1 MMTNDSTASLVGITR
16 SSKRKVAMRFEE
28 GPTTDPVHLPNV
40 IIMVG
45 LPARGK
51 TYISRKLCRYLKWIG
66 FSTNV
71 FNVGD
76 YRRDMASDAAHGASA
91 SFFAPENQQ
100 ALLVREESARR
111 AINDMGDFLESN
123 AGNVAI
129 FDATNT
135 TRERRG
141 WITKYCA
148 DKHFRCFFV
157 ESICDDQKI
166 IESNITDVKINSPDY
181 KGLMTEEQAKED
193 FIKRINN
200 YKKMY
205 EPLDEV
211 YDRDLSYIK
220 VINAG
225 RSFFVH
231 NVNGHLQSR
240 VVYFLMN
247 IHLLPRAIY
256 LTRHGES
263 EYNRAGR
270 IGGDS
275 PLSDNGSKYAS
286 ALLEFFKKE
295 HVDDLRIWSSQK
307 VRAAQTAKELASLA
321 AHIEYWK
328 ALDEI
333 DAGVCEGLTYEDIQ
347 QRYPRQ
353 AQDRAR
359 DKYHFRFP
367 SGESYEDVV
376 ARLEPVIMELERQTN
391 VLLVSHQAVLRC
403 ILAYFDERPLDL
415 LPFINMPLHT
425 LIKLTPIAYG
435 CETTYYQFITDENSE
450 NKGHWVR
457 IGSQLPPSESD
468 ID

>member
-1 MMTNDSTASLVGITR
+1 MTGENSIMGSAR
-16 SSKRKVAMRFEE
+16 ASKRMVAMSCKE
-28 GPTTDPVHLPNV
+28 GPTTDPVHMPNV
-40 IIMVG
+40 IVMVG

-51 TYISRKLCRYLKWIG
+51 TYISRKLCRYLKWTG
-66 FSTNV
+66 FNTMV

-76 YRRDMASDAAHGASA
+76 YRRDLASDAAHGASA
-91 SFFAPENQQ
+91 SFFAPENEK
-100 ALLVREESARR
+100 ARLVREESARR
-111 AINDMGDFLESN
+111 AMNDMGRYLES
-123 AGNVAI
+123 AVGNVAI

-135 TRERRG
+135 TRERRS
-141 WITKYCA
+141 WITRYCA
-148 DKHFRCFFV
+148 EKHFRCFFV

-166 IESNITDVKINSPDY
+166 IDSNITDVKINSPDY

-200 YKKMY
+200 YKRMY
-205 EPLDEV
+205 EPMDENLDSE
-211 YDRDLSYIK
+211 LSFIQ

-231 NVNGHLQSR
+231 NVNGHVQSR

-247 IHLLPRAIY
+247 IHLLPRSIY

-275 PLSDNGSKYAS
+275 PLSENGTKYACG
-286 ALLEFFKKE
+286 LLEFFKKE
-295 HVDDLRIWSSQK
+295 RVDDLRIWSSQK
-307 VRAAQTAKELASLA
+307 VRAAQTAKHLASLA
-321 AHIEYWK
+321 THIEYWK

-333 DAGVCEGLTYEDIQ
+333 DGGVCEGLTYEDIQ

-353 AQDRAR
+353 ANDRAR
-359 DKYHFRFP
+359 DKYHYRFP

-415 LPFINMPLHT
+415 LPFIKMPLHT
-425 LIKLTPIAYG
+425 LIKLTPKAYG
-435 CETTYYQFITDENSE
+435 CETTYYKFVIDETKE
-450 NKGHWVR
+450 NKGYWERVPE
-457 IGSQLPPSESD
+457 SLSPTNSE
-468 ID
+468 